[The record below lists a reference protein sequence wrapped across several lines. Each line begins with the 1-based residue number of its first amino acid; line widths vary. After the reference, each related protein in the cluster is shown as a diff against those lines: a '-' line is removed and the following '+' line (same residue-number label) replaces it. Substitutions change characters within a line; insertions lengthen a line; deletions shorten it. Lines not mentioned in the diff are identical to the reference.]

1 MLRYPHDPTHLR
13 PDHARGRGRI
23 GHAGTAFAQK
33 KLGAIGLQLYSVRG
47 LMKEDL
53 PGTLQK
59 VAAIGFKEV
68 EFAGLFERSP
78 KDVRALLDKNGLTSP
93 ASHIDWNTVET
104 KLPETIETAKILG
117 QQFIIVP
124 YVGEAERK
132 QPDIWKRAVDLFNKS
147 GKACQQAGLQFAYH
161 QHSFEFVPSADLG
174 GKMPYDY
181 LLENTDPALVKMELD
196 LCWTVAAEQDPVAYF
211 NRFPGRFPLVHVKD
225 WLKDGTKS
233 PAYAGA
239 LGQDSKFTGQ
249 MTSVGAGSIDFK
261 RIFAQAEK
269 GGVKHYIVEY
279 DNPKAPIDD
288 LTSSY
293 SYLRNLSF

>member
-1 MLRYPHDPTHLR
+1 
-13 PDHARGRGRI
+13 
-23 GHAGTAFAQK
+23 
-33 KLGAIGLQLYSVRG
+33 
-47 LMKEDL
+47 MKEDL

-68 EFAGLFERSP
+68 EFAGLFETLSEGCP
-78 KDVRALLDKNGLTSP
+78 RAARQERPDITRVPHRLE
-93 ASHIDWNTVET
+93 HVET

-249 MTSVGAGSIDFK
+249 MTNVGAGSIDFK